1 MKLLLSLIGVENL
14 VNKMK
19 KLHTLDKYIIFCF
32 VVLLLYTI
40 VHIVVFLVT
49 NLEMAVIAKLFYA
62 AFGGEVLCC
71 ALLKRL
77 KLNNE
82 HKKQMK
88 DIELIDIEK
97 EVEDGT
103 VG

>member
-1 MKLLLSLIGVENL
+1 MVYR
-14 VNKMK
+14 MK
-19 KLHTLDKYIIFCF
+19 KLSTLDKYIIFCF
-32 VVLLLYTI
+32 VVLILYTI
-40 VHIVVFLVT
+40 VHIIVFLVT
-49 NLEMAVIAKLFYA
+49 GVEMVTIATLFYA

-88 DIELIDIEK
+88 DIELIDLNK
-97 EVEDGT
+97 EDENDGV

>member
-1 MKLLLSLIGVENL
+1 
-14 VNKMK
+14 MK
-19 KLHTLDKYIIFCF
+19 KKLPALDKYIIFCF
-32 VVLLLYTI
+32 VVLIIYT
-40 VHIVVFLVT
+40 VAHIIVFLVSGM
-49 NLEMAVIAKLFYA
+49 EMSTIARLFYA

-88 DIELIDIEK
+88 DIELLGLEK
-97 EVEDGT
+97 EVCDNDGMA
-103 VG
+103 G

>member
-1 MKLLLSLIGVENL
+1 
-14 VNKMK
+14 MK

-32 VVLLLYTI
+32 VVLLVYTI
-40 VHIVVFLVT
+40 IHIIVFLFVHV
-49 NLEMAVIAKLFYA
+49 EMDTIAKLFYA

-97 EVEDGT
+97 EVEDGV

>member
-1 MKLLLSLIGVENL
+1 MVFD
-14 VNKMK
+14 MK
-19 KLHTLDKYIIFCF
+19 KLSTLDKYIIFCF
-32 VVLLLYTI
+32 VVLIIYTA
-40 VHIVVFLVT
+40 VHIIVFLFT
-49 NLEMAVIAKLFYA
+49 NVEMETIAKLVYA

-88 DIELIDIEK
+88 DIELIDLDK
-97 EVEDGT
+97 EVEDGV

>member
-1 MKLLLSLIGVENL
+1 
-14 VNKMK
+14 MK

-40 VHIVVFLVT
+40 VHIVVFFIT
-49 NLEMAVIAKLFYA
+49 NVEMGIIAKLIYA